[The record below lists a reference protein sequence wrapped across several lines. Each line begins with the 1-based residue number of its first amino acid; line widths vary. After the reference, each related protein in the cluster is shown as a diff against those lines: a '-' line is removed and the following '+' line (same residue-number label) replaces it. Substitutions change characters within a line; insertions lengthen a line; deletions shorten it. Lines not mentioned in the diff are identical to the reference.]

1 MEQNVVTLFLNFF
14 FEKIAQKKNN
24 KNPKNMFLTSLHHL
38 QRLFLCIWL
47 LTHSFSKKSKYKKK
61 EKNQN
66 LQRDQI

>member
-1 MEQNVVTLFLNFF
+1 ML
-14 FEKIAQKKNN
+14 
-24 KNPKNMFLTSLHHL
+24 LTSLHHL

-61 EKNQN
+61 KKKNQN